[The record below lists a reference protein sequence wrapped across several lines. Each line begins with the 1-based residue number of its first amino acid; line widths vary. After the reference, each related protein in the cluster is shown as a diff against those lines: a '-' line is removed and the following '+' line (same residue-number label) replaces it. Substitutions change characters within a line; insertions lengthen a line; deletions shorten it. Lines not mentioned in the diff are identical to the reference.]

1 MPKKNKPNTSAQKRF
16 KVTGSGK
23 ILRRQEGMRHLLSD
37 KSRRRKRRLKKE
49 VEVTG
54 ARYRKIQQMI
64 G

>member
-1 MPKKNKPNTSAQKRF
+1 
-16 KVTGSGK
+16 
-23 ILRRQEGMRHLLSD
+23 MRHLLSD

>member
-16 KVTGSGK
+16 KVTGTGK

-49 VEVTG
+49 VEVVG

>member
-16 KVTGSGK
+16 KVTSSGK